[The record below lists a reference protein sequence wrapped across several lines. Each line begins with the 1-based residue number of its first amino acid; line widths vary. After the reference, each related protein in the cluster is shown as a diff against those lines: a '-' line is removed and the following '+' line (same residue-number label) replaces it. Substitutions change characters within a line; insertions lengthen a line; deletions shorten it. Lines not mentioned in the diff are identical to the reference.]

1 MKRHDFTLVE
11 LLMAIGIIVILA
23 AISIP
28 TALSAIKKA
37 ETAKAQA
44 EMTALVTALKNYEST
59 YGFLPFHFNKPS
71 ESSSAID
78 GEIQPGDYS
87 DFIKVLQGENLE
99 IKRRKMNPR
108 KLVFLEIQ
116 GNTKGV
122 YEDPW
127 GNDYTV
133 VIDGDGDGK
142 IIQELNGEG
151 EGWKYYRLKVEKDSD
166 NKYALHQSILI
177 ISKGPDGEMGDDKA
191 SLARDNVLSIPVIW
205 DKSEETWVI
214 SH

>member
-1 MKRHDFTLVE
+1 MKKHDFTLVE

-59 YGFLPFHFNKPS
+59 YGFLPFHFKK
-71 ESSSAID
+71 SSNTSPATD
-78 GEIQPGDYS
+78 GEVQPGDYT

-99 IKRRKMNPR
+99 IKGKKMNPR
-108 KLVFLEIQ
+108 KLAFLEIQ
-116 GNTKGV
+116 GNTKGE

-133 VIDGDGDGK
+133 IIDGDGDGK
-142 IIQELNGEG
+142 IIQELDD
-151 EGWKYYRLKVEKDSD
+151 WKYYQLKVEKDSD
-166 NKYALHQSILI
+166 NKYALYQSILI

>member
-59 YGFLPFHFNKPS
+59 YGFLPFHFRK
-71 ESSSAID
+71 SSNTSPATD

-99 IKRRKMNPR
+99 IKGRKMNLR
-108 KLVFLEIQ
+108 KLAFLEIQ
-116 GNTKGV
+116 GNTKGE

-142 IIQELNGEG
+142 IIQELDD
-151 EGWKYYRLKVEKDSD
+151 WKYYQLKVEKDSD
-166 NKYALHQSILI
+166 NKYALYQSILI

-191 SLARDNVLSIPVIW
+191 SQARDNVLSIPVIW

>member
-59 YGFLPFHFNKPS
+59 YGFLPFHFRK
-71 ESSSAID
+71 SSNTSPATD
-78 GEIQPGDYS
+78 GEVQPGDYS
-87 DFIKVLQGENLE
+87 DFIKVLQGENLD
-99 IKRRKMNPR
+99 IKGRKMNPR
-108 KLVFLEIQ
+108 KLAFLEIQ
-116 GNTKGV
+116 GNSKGE

-142 IIQELNGEG
+142 IIQELDD
-151 EGWKYYRLKVEKDSD
+151 WKYYQLKVEKDSD
-166 NKYALHQSILI
+166 NKYALYQSILI

>member
-1 MKRHDFTLVE
+1 MKKHDFTLVE

-59 YGFLPFHFNKPS
+59 YGFLPFHFKK
-71 ESSSAID
+71 SSNTSPATD
-78 GEIQPGDYS
+78 GEVQPGDYS

-99 IKRRKMNPR
+99 IKGRKMNPR
-108 KLVFLEIQ
+108 KLAFLEIQ

-133 VIDGDGDGK
+133 IIDGDGDGK
-142 IIQELNGEG
+142 IIQELDD
-151 EGWKYYRLKVEKDSD
+151 WKYYQLKVEKDSD
-166 NKYALHQSILI
+166 NKYALYQSILI

>member
-44 EMTALVTALKNYEST
+44 EMTALVTAIKNYEST

-99 IKRRKMNPR
+99 IKGRKMNLR
-108 KLVFLEIQ
+108 KLAFLEIQ
-116 GNTKGV
+116 GNTKGE

-142 IIQELNGEG
+142 IIQELDD
-151 EGWKYYRLKVEKDSD
+151 WKYYQLKVEKDSD
-166 NKYALHQSILI
+166 NKYALYQSILI

>member
-59 YGFLPFHFNKPS
+59 YGFLPFHFRK
-71 ESSSAID
+71 SSNTSPATD
-78 GEIQPGDYS
+78 GEVQPGDYS
-87 DFIKVLQGENLE
+87 DFIKVLQGENLD
-99 IKRRKMNPR
+99 IKGRKMNPR
-108 KLVFLEIQ
+108 KLAFLEIQ
-116 GNTKGV
+116 GNTKGE

-142 IIQELNGEG
+142 IIQELDD
-151 EGWKYYRLKVEKDSD
+151 WKYYQLKVEKDSD
-166 NKYALHQSILI
+166 NKYALYQSILI

-214 SH
+214 SR

>member
-59 YGFLPFHFNKPS
+59 YGFLPFHFKK
-71 ESSSAID
+71 SSNTSPATD
-78 GEIQPGDYS
+78 GEVQPGDYS

-99 IKRRKMNPR
+99 IKGKKMNPR
-108 KLVFLEIQ
+108 KLAFLEIQ

-133 VIDGDGDGK
+133 IIDGDGDGK
-142 IIQELNGEG
+142 IIQELDD
-151 EGWKYYRLKVEKDSD
+151 WKYYQLKVEKDSD
-166 NKYALHQSILI
+166 NKYALYQSILI

-205 DKSEETWVI
+205 DKSEETWGI

>member
-59 YGFLPFHFNKPS
+59 YGFLPFHFKK
-71 ESSSAID
+71 SSNTSPATD
-78 GEIQPGDYS
+78 GEVQPGDYS

-99 IKRRKMNPR
+99 IKGKKMNPR
-108 KLVFLEIQ
+108 KLAFLEIQ

-133 VIDGDGDGK
+133 ILDGDGDGK
-142 IIQELNGEG
+142 IIQELDD
-151 EGWKYYRLKVEKDSD
+151 WKYYQLKVEKDSD
-166 NKYALHQSILI
+166 NKYALYQSILI

>member
-59 YGFLPFHFNKPS
+59 YGFLPFHFRK
-71 ESSSAID
+71 SSNTSPATD

-99 IKRRKMNPR
+99 IKGRKMNPR
-108 KLVFLEIQ
+108 KLAFLEIQ
-116 GNTKGV
+116 GNTKGE

-142 IIQELNGEG
+142 IIQELDD
-151 EGWKYYRLKVEKDSD
+151 WKYYQLKVEKDSD
-166 NKYALHQSILI
+166 NKYALYQSILI

>member
-59 YGFLPFHFNKPS
+59 YGFLPFHCKK
-71 ESSSAID
+71 SSNTSPASD
-78 GEIQPGDYS
+78 GEVQPGDYT
-87 DFIKVLQGENLE
+87 DFIRVLQGENLE
-99 IKRRKMNPR
+99 IKGKKMNPR
-108 KLVFLEIQ
+108 KLAFLEIQ
-116 GNTKGV
+116 GNTKGE

-133 VIDGDGDGK
+133 IIDGDGDGK
-142 IIQELNGEG
+142 IIQELDD
-151 EGWKYYRLKVEKDSD
+151 WKYYQLKVEKDSD
-166 NKYALHQSILI
+166 NKYALYQSILI

>member
-59 YGFLPFHFNKPS
+59 YGFLPFHFKKPS
-71 ESSSAID
+71 NTSAAVD
-78 GEIQPGDYS
+78 GEVQPGDYT
-87 DFIKVLQGENLE
+87 DFIRVLQGENLE
-99 IKRRKMNPR
+99 IKGKKMNPR
-108 KLVFLEIQ
+108 KLAFLEIQ
-116 GNTKGV
+116 GNTKGE

-133 VIDGDGDGK
+133 IIDGDGDGK
-142 IIQELNGEG
+142 IIQELDD
-151 EGWKYYRLKVEKDSD
+151 WKYYQLKVEKDSD
-166 NKYALHQSILI
+166 NKYALYQSILI

>member
-23 AISIP
+23 TISIP

-59 YGFLPFHFNKPS
+59 YGFLPFHFKK
-71 ESSSAID
+71 SSNTSPATD
-78 GEIQPGDYS
+78 GEVQPGDYS

-99 IKRRKMNPR
+99 IKGKKMNPR
-108 KLVFLEIQ
+108 KLAFLEIQ
-116 GNTKGV
+116 GNTKGE

-133 VIDGDGDGK
+133 IIDGDGDGK
-142 IIQELNGEG
+142 IIQELDD
-151 EGWKYYRLKVEKDSD
+151 WKYYQLKVEKDSD
-166 NKYALHQSILI
+166 NKYALYQSILI

>member
-59 YGFLPFHFNKPS
+59 YGFLPFHFKK
-71 ESSSAID
+71 SSNTSPATD
-78 GEIQPGDYS
+78 GEVQPGDYS
-87 DFIKVLQGENLE
+87 DFIKVLQGENLD
-99 IKRRKMNPR
+99 IKGRKMNPR
-108 KLVFLEIQ
+108 KLAFLEIQ

-133 VIDGDGDGK
+133 IIDGDGDGK
-142 IIQELNGEG
+142 IVLELDD
-151 EGWKYYRLKVEKDSD
+151 WKYYQLKVEKDSD
-166 NKYALHQSILI
+166 NKYALYQSILI

>member
-59 YGFLPFHFNKPS
+59 YGFLPFHFRK
-71 ESSSAID
+71 SSNNSPATD
-78 GEIQPGDYS
+78 GEVQPGDYS
-87 DFIKVLQGENLE
+87 DFIKVLQGENLD
-99 IKRRKMNPR
+99 IKGRKMNPR
-108 KLVFLEIQ
+108 KLEFLEIQ

-142 IIQELNGEG
+142 IIQELDD
-151 EGWKYYRLKVEKDSD
+151 WKYYQLKVEKDSD
-166 NKYALHQSILI
+166 NKYALYQSILI

>member
-59 YGFLPFHFNKPS
+59 YGFLPFHFRK
-71 ESSSAID
+71 SSNTSPATD
-78 GEIQPGDYS
+78 GEVQPGDYS
-87 DFIKVLQGENLE
+87 DFIKLLQGENLD
-99 IKRRKMNPR
+99 IKGRKMNPR
-108 KLVFLEIQ
+108 KLALLEIQ
-116 GNTKGV
+116 GNTKGE

-142 IIQELNGEG
+142 IIQELDD
-151 EGWKYYRLKVEKDSD
+151 WKYYQLKVEKDSD
-166 NKYALHQSILI
+166 NKYALYQSSLI

>member
-59 YGFLPFHFNKPS
+59 YGFLPFHFRK
-71 ESSSAID
+71 SSNTSPATD
-78 GEIQPGDYS
+78 GEVQPGDYS
-87 DFIKVLQGENLE
+87 DFIKVLQGENLD
-99 IKRRKMNPR
+99 IKGRKMNPR
-108 KLVFLEIQ
+108 KLAFLEIQ
-116 GNTKGV
+116 GNTKGE

-142 IIQELNGEG
+142 IIQELDD
-151 EGWKYYRLKVEKDSD
+151 WKYYQLKVEKDSG
-166 NKYALHQSILI
+166 NKYALYQSILI

>member
-59 YGFLPFHFNKPS
+59 YGFLPFHFRK
-71 ESSSAID
+71 SSNTSPATD
-78 GEIQPGDYS
+78 GEVQPGDYS
-87 DFIKVLQGENLE
+87 DFIKVLQGENLD
-99 IKRRKMNPR
+99 IKGRKMNPR
-108 KLVFLEIQ
+108 KLAFLEIQ

-133 VIDGDGDGK
+133 IIDGDGDGK
-142 IIQELNGEG
+142 IIQELDD
-151 EGWKYYRLKVEKDSD
+151 WKYYQLKVEKDSD
-166 NKYALHQSILI
+166 NKYALYQSILI

>member
-59 YGFLPFHFNKPS
+59 YGFLPFHFRK
-71 ESSSAID
+71 SSNTSPASD
-78 GEIQPGDYS
+78 GEVQPGDYS
-87 DFIKVLQGENLE
+87 DFIKVLQGENLD
-99 IKRRKMNPR
+99 IKGRKMNPR
-108 KLVFLEIQ
+108 KLAFLEIQ
-116 GNTKGV
+116 GNTKGE

-142 IIQELNGEG
+142 VIQELDD
-151 EGWKYYRLKVEKDSD
+151 WKYYQLKVEKDSD
-166 NKYALHQSILI
+166 NKYALYQSILI

-214 SH
+214 SR

>member
-28 TALSAIKKA
+28 TALSALKKA

-59 YGFLPFHFNKPS
+59 YGFLPFHFRK
-71 ESSSAID
+71 SSNTSPATD
-78 GEIQPGDYS
+78 GEVQPGDYS
-87 DFIKVLQGENLE
+87 DFIKVLQGENLD
-99 IKRRKMNPR
+99 IKGRKMNPR
-108 KLVFLEIQ
+108 KLAFLEIQ

-142 IIQELNGEG
+142 IIQELDD
-151 EGWKYYRLKVEKDSD
+151 WKYYQLKVEKDSD
-166 NKYALHQSILI
+166 NKYALYQSILI

>member
-59 YGFLPFHFNKPS
+59 YGFLPFHFRKS
-71 ESSSAID
+71 SDTSSATD
-78 GEIQPGDYS
+78 GEVQPGDYS
-87 DFIKVLQGENLE
+87 DFIKVLQGENLK
-99 IKRRKMNPR
+99 IKGRNMNPR
-108 KLVFLEIQ
+108 KLAFLEIQ
-116 GNTKGV
+116 GNTKGE

-142 IIQELNGEG
+142 IVQELNGEG
-151 EGWKYYRLKVEKDSD
+151 
-166 NKYALHQSILI
+166 
-177 ISKGPDGEMGDDKA
+177 
-191 SLARDNVLSIPVIW
+191 
-205 DKSEETWVI
+205 
-214 SH
+214 

>member
-59 YGFLPFHFNKPS
+59 YGFLPFHFRK
-71 ESSSAID
+71 SSNTSPATD
-78 GEIQPGDYS
+78 GEVQPGDYS
-87 DFIKVLQGENLE
+87 DFIKVLQGENLD
-99 IKRRKMNPR
+99 IKGRKMNPR
-108 KLVFLEIQ
+108 KLAFLEIQ
-116 GNTKGV
+116 GNTKGE

-142 IIQELNGEG
+142 IIQELDD
-151 EGWKYYRLKVEKDSD
+151 WKYYQLKVEKDSD
-166 NKYALHQSILI
+166 NKYALYQSILI

-191 SLARDNVLSIPVIW
+191 SQARDNVLSIPVIW

>member
-59 YGFLPFHFNKPS
+59 YGFLPFHFRK
-71 ESSSAID
+71 SSNTSPASD
-78 GEIQPGDYS
+78 GEVQPGDYS

-99 IKRRKMNPR
+99 IKGRKMNPR
-108 KLVFLEIQ
+108 KLAFLEIQ

-142 IIQELNGEG
+142 VIQELDD
-151 EGWKYYRLKVEKDSD
+151 WKYYQLKVEKDSD
-166 NKYALHQSILI
+166 NKYALYQSILI

>member
-59 YGFLPFHFNKPS
+59 YGFLPFHFKK
-71 ESSSAID
+71 SSNTSPATD
-78 GEIQPGDYS
+78 GEVQPGDYS

-99 IKRRKMNPR
+99 IKGRKMNPR
-108 KLVFLEIQ
+108 KLAFLEIQ
-116 GNTKGV
+116 GNTKGE

-142 IIQELNGEG
+142 IIQELDD
-151 EGWKYYRLKVEKDSD
+151 WKYYQLKVEKDSD
-166 NKYALHQSILI
+166 NKYALYQSILI

>member
-59 YGFLPFHFNKPS
+59 YGFLPFHFRK
-71 ESSSAID
+71 SSNTSPATD
-78 GEIQPGDYS
+78 GEVQPGDYS
-87 DFIKVLQGENLE
+87 DFIKVLQGENLD
-99 IKRRKMNPR
+99 IKGRKMNPQ
-108 KLVFLEIQ
+108 KLAFLEIQ
-116 GNTKGV
+116 GNTKGE

-142 IIQELNGEG
+142 IIQELDD
-151 EGWKYYRLKVEKDSD
+151 WKYYQLKVEKDSD
-166 NKYALHQSILI
+166 NKYALYQSILI

>member
-59 YGFLPFHFNKPS
+59 YGFLPFHFRK
-71 ESSSAID
+71 SSNTSPATD
-78 GEIQPGDYS
+78 GEVQPGDYS
-87 DFIKVLQGENLE
+87 DFIKVLQGENLD
-99 IKRRKMNPR
+99 IKGRKMNPR
-108 KLVFLEIQ
+108 KLAFLEIQ
-116 GNTKGV
+116 GNTKGE

-142 IIQELNGEG
+142 IIQELDD
-151 EGWKYYRLKVEKDSD
+151 WKYYQLKVEKDSD
-166 NKYALHQSILI
+166 NKYALYQSILI

-205 DKSEETWVI
+205 DKSEEEWVI

>member
-59 YGFLPFHFNKPS
+59 YGFLPFRFRK
-71 ESSSAID
+71 SSNTSPATD
-78 GEIQPGDYS
+78 GEVQPGDYS
-87 DFIKVLQGENLE
+87 DFIKVLQGENLD
-99 IKRRKMNPR
+99 IKGRKMNPR
-108 KLVFLEIQ
+108 KLAFLEIQ
-116 GNTKGV
+116 GNTKGE

-142 IIQELNGEG
+142 IIQELDD
-151 EGWKYYRLKVEKDSD
+151 WKYYQLKVEKDSD
-166 NKYALHQSILI
+166 NKYALYQSILI

>member
-37 ETAKAQA
+37 EIAKAQA

-59 YGFLPFHFNKPS
+59 YGFLPFHFRK
-71 ESSSAID
+71 SSNTSPATD
-78 GEIQPGDYS
+78 GEVQPGDYS
-87 DFIKVLQGENLE
+87 DFIKVLQGENLD
-99 IKRRKMNPR
+99 IKGRKMNPR
-108 KLVFLEIQ
+108 KLAFLEIQ

-142 IIQELNGEG
+142 IIQELDD
-151 EGWKYYRLKVEKDSD
+151 WKYYQLKVEKDSD
-166 NKYALHQSILI
+166 NKYALYQSILI

-205 DKSEETWVI
+205 DKSEEEWGI

>member
-1 MKRHDFTLVE
+1 MKKHDFTLVE

-59 YGFLPFHFNKPS
+59 YGFLPFHFKK
-71 ESSSAID
+71 SSNTSPATD
-78 GEIQPGDYS
+78 GEVQPGDYS

-99 IKRRKMNPR
+99 IKGKKMNPR
-108 KLVFLEIQ
+108 KLAFLEIQ
-116 GNTKGV
+116 GNTKGE

-133 VIDGDGDGK
+133 IIDGDGDGK
-142 IIQELNGEG
+142 IIQELDD
-151 EGWKYYRLKVEKDSD
+151 WKYYQLKVEKDSD
-166 NKYALHQSILI
+166 NKYALYQSILI

-205 DKSEETWVI
+205 DKSEEEWVI
-214 SH
+214 SR

>member
-44 EMTALVTALKNYEST
+44 EMTALVTAIKNYEST
-59 YGFLPFHFNKPS
+59 YGFLPFHFRK
-71 ESSSAID
+71 SSNTSPATD
-78 GEIQPGDYS
+78 GEVQPGDYS
-87 DFIKVLQGENLE
+87 DFIRVLQGEDLK
-99 IKRRKMNPR
+99 IKGRKMNPR
-108 KLVFLEIQ
+108 KLAFLEIQ
-116 GNTKGV
+116 GNTKGE

-142 IIQELNGEG
+142 IVQELDD
-151 EGWKYYRLKVEKDSD
+151 WKYYQLKVEKDSD
-166 NKYALHQSILI
+166 NKYALYQSILI

-205 DKSEETWVI
+205 DKSEEEWVI
-214 SH
+214 SR

>member
-59 YGFLPFHFNKPS
+59 YGFLPFHFRK
-71 ESSSAID
+71 SSNTSPATD
-78 GEIQPGDYS
+78 GEVQPGDYS

-99 IKRRKMNPR
+99 IKGRKMNPR
-108 KLVFLEIQ
+108 KLAFLEIQ
-116 GNTKGV
+116 GNTKGE

-142 IIQELNGEG
+142 IIQELDD
-151 EGWKYYRLKVEKDSD
+151 WKYYQLKVEKDSD
-166 NKYALHQSILI
+166 NKYALYQSILI

-214 SH
+214 SR

>member
-1 MKRHDFTLVE
+1 MKKHDFTLVE

-59 YGFLPFHFNKPS
+59 YGFLPFHFKK
-71 ESSSAID
+71 SSNTSPATD
-78 GEIQPGDYS
+78 GEVQPGDYS

-99 IKRRKMNPR
+99 IKGRKMNPR
-108 KLVFLEIQ
+108 KLAFLEIQ

-142 IIQELNGEG
+142 IVQELDD
-151 EGWKYYRLKVEKDSD
+151 WKYYQLKVEKDSD
-166 NKYALHQSILI
+166 NKYALYQSILI

>member
-59 YGFLPFHFNKPS
+59 YGFLPFHFRK
-71 ESSSAID
+71 SSNTSPATD
-78 GEIQPGDYS
+78 GEVQPGDYS
-87 DFIKVLQGENLE
+87 DFIKVLQGENLD
-99 IKRRKMNPR
+99 IKGRKMNPR
-108 KLVFLEIQ
+108 KLAFLEIQ
-116 GNTKGV
+116 GNTKGE

-142 IIQELNGEG
+142 IIQELDD
-151 EGWKYYRLKVEKDSD
+151 WKYQLKVEKDSD
-166 NKYALHQSILI
+166 NKYALYQSILI